1 MQTNPLLNKKAFL
14 YLSEFISGT
23 AVMGIEIAANR
34 LLAPY
39 LSSSQV
45 VLTIIT
51 GVVLIAMSIGNVL
64 GGKLSDKYKDIRY
77 LYIFTLIAGA
87 YVILIPFIGKYVIG
101 GIAILFALF
110 VNGGLII
117 YTTIISCLLLIAPP
131 LLLLGMV
138 TPSLIKFTMGNVSSG
153 KIIGSLEALNTTG
166 SIIGT
171 FIPTFLT
178 IPYIGTLY
186 TFVIF
191 GSLLITLSLVFIIT
205 GFIYNHMDGIKPRKP
220 KIIKESILIF
230 LSLLVMILSLI
241 VGKSHKISLSS
252 GYEIYEGESMY
263 NYLRVEETESSY
275 YFSTNVLFGIQSM
288 MNKDK
293 TLTGMYYDYCL
304 AAPYMAHSKDKDKID
319 VLILGNGTGTYAT
332 LMKKYID
339 TESDIVGIE
348 IDQRI
353 IDLSYEYFMMDEDI
367 EVHADDGRSYLSRDK
382 NKYDVI
388 MVDAYSSISAPFQM
402 TTVEFF
408 RLVKEHL
415 TDDGVMVMNINMV
428 LEKEDSINQSL
439 ADTTSSVFDKT
450 YTYKLG
456 GSSNMI
462 VFASSNSNF
471 VNEFSDNLGDVEN
484 DALRSTLHLLLS
496 GIEEHID
503 TGIRLYDTSADVE
516 VKSMNAVDG
525 IIMEELSYYRQIF
538 KEKGLKGII
547 ELLS

>member
-77 LYIFTLIAGA
+77 LYIFTLIAGT

-191 GSLLITLSLVFIIT
+191 GSLLIILSLVFIIT
-205 GFIYNHMDGIKPRKP
+205 GFIYNHMDEIKPRKP
-220 KIIKESILIF
+220 RIIKESILLF
-230 LSLLVMILSLI
+230 LSLLVMTISLI
-241 VGKSHKISLSS
+241 IGKSHKVSLSS
-252 GYEIYEGESMY
+252 DYEIYEGESMY
-263 NYLRVEETESSY
+263 NYLRVEETDSSY

-293 TLTGMYYDYCL
+293 SLTGMYYDYCL
-304 AAPYMAHSKDKDKID
+304 AAPYMAHSKSKDKIN

-332 LMKKYID
+332 LMEKYID

-353 IDLSYEYFMMDEDI
+353 IDLSYEYFMMSDDI

-408 RLVKEHL
+408 NLVKEHL
-415 TDDGVMVMNINMV
+415 KDDGVMVMNINMV

-471 VNEFSDNLGDVEN
+471 VNEFSDNLDDVEN

-496 GIEEHID
+496 GIEEHKD

-538 KEKGLKGII
+538 KEKGIKGII